1 MRSLIEVALSWFF
14 THLSASMHLLVST
27 KKMPDLPDPISAPVD
42 TCTPT
47 LPGFT
52 CGLDATLRVI
62 AGKWKPLILYFLAQ
76 GGPTRYG
83 ELRRAMRDVSD
94 KMLIQQLKELA
105 ADGLVK
111 RTDYHE
117 VPPRVDYD
125 LTPLGRSLAEAL
137 VPLCTWGTENMAEV
151 TRVFAQRE
159 AGTARAP
166 GRAPG

>member
-1 MRSLIEVALSWFF
+1 MSTDLSPQ
-14 THLSASMHLLVST
+14 AE
-27 KKMPDLPDPISAPVD
+27 

-47 LPGFT
+47 LSGFT

-111 RTDYHE
+111 RTDYKD
-117 VPPRVDYD
+117 VPPRVDYS
-125 LTPLGRSLAEAL
+125 LTPLGHSLAKAL
-137 VPLCTWGTENMAEV
+137 VPLCTWGTENLEEV
-151 TRVFAQRE
+151 TRVFARRE
-159 AGTARAP
+159 VSNGKAL
-166 GRAPG
+166 